1 MSPSPRGQ
9 GEEKI
14 IMGTMNKLSTYKHFI
29 NTITLCAALL
39 CINSTS
45 LAQIKATAKLDSNE
59 IKIGQQVKLQL
70 SIQYRV
76 DGGKRIQVLWPEIAD
91 TIRKEV
97 EVVSQSKIDT
107 IVDKADP
114 FLFTQ
119 TQTLNITSF
128 DSGYWAIPP
137 FKFLAGDTNGIFTD
151 PLLLQVSTIA
161 VDTTQAIKDIKE
173 PFEET
178 YSWLDWIKDNMIYVW
193 ILLGAILVLILFYL
207 IIRYTRKVKP
217 LMVEV
222 EIPKIP
228 AHIIAYEKLDKLKT
242 ENLWQEGKL
251 KLYHSQLTDIIREYI
266 ENRFK
271 IQALEQT
278 TDEILFGF
286 RRVAIDDESKSKLKS
301 VLILADLV
309 KFAKEQP
316 LPTENEMSMTNSYDF
331 IHGTK
336 QDYDGEDDKSKE
348 EKGKSQK
355 KEVGNRQ

>member
-1 MSPSPRGQ
+1 MKQILNHIKQFTR
-9 GEEKI
+9 I
-14 IMGTMNKLSTYKHFI
+14 
-29 NTITLCAALL
+29 ALL
-39 CINSTS
+39 VACLFVS
-45 LAQIKATAKLDSNE
+45 LNANAQQIKATAKLDSNE
-59 IKIGQQVKLQL
+59 ITIGQQVKLQL

-76 DGGKRIQVLWPEIAD
+76 DGGKHIQVLWPEIAD

-107 IVDKADP
+107 TIDKNDP
-114 FLFTQ
+114 YLFTQ

-151 PLLLQVSTIA
+151 PLLLQVNTIA
-161 VDTTQAIKDIKE
+161 ADTTQAIKDIKE
-173 PFEET
+173 PYEQEYT
-178 YSWLDWIKDNMIYVW
+178 WIDWIKDNTLIVCVFTGS
-193 ILLGAILVLILFYL
+193 LLVLL
-207 IIRYTRKVKP
+207 IFFLIMRYTRKVVVP
-217 LMVEV
+217 MVEV

-228 AHIIAYEKLDKLKT
+228 AHIIAYEKLEKLKG
-242 ENLWQEGKL
+242 ENLWQNGKL
-251 KLYHSQLTDIIREYI
+251 KLYHSQLTDIVREYI

-286 RRVAIDDESKSKLKS
+286 RNVSIDEQSKTKLKQ

-316 LPTENEMSMTNSYDF
+316 MPTENDLSMSNTYGF
-331 IHGTK
+331 IDGTK
-336 QDYDGEDDKSKE
+336 RE
-348 EKGKSQK
+348 EEETK
-355 KEVGNRQ
+355 KAVDNKQ

>member
-1 MSPSPRGQ
+1 MREQ

-14 IMGTMNKLSTYKHFI
+14 TNRTMNTKSKYKHFNSI
-29 NTITLCAALL
+29 ITLCLALL
-39 CINSTS
+39 CIHPSS
-45 LAQIKATAKLDSNE
+45 YAQQIKATAKLDNNE
-59 IKIGQQVKLQL
+59 IQIGEQVQLKL

-76 DGGKRIQVLWPEIAD
+76 DNGKRIQVLWPEIAD

-97 EVVSQSKIDT
+97 EIVSQSKIDT
-107 IVDKADP
+107 IVDKNDP

-119 TQTLNITSF
+119 TQILNITSF

-151 PLLLQVSTIA
+151 PLLLQVTTMA
-161 VDTTQAIKDIKE
+161 VDTTLAIKDIKE
-173 PFEET
+173 PYEQT
-178 YSWLDWIKDNMIYVW
+178 YSWLDWLKDNMLVLWVI
-193 ILLGAILVLILFYL
+193 LGALLIIVILILIFK
-207 IIRYTRKVKP
+207 YTRKVEP

-228 AHIIAYEKLDKLKT
+228 AHIIAFEKLDKLKT
-242 ENLWQEGKL
+242 ENLWQNGKL
-251 KLYHSQLTDIIREYI
+251 KLYHSQLTDIVREYI

-271 IQALEQT
+271 IAALEQT

-286 RRVAIDDESKSKLKS
+286 RKVAIDEDSKAKLKN
-301 VLILADLV
+301 VLLLADLV

-316 LPTENEMSMTNSYDF
+316 LPTENDMSMVNSYDF

-336 QDYDGEDDKSKE
+336 QDYSGME
-348 EKGKSQK
+348 ETK
-355 KEVGNRQ
+355 KVVDNKQ

>member
-1 MSPSPRGQ
+1 
-9 GEEKI
+9 
-14 IMGTMNKLSTYKHFI
+14 MNTKSTYK
-29 NTITLCAALL
+29 TIFSALIML
-39 CINSTS
+39 IVLAIPFTS
-45 LAQIKATAKLDSNE
+45 VAQEIKATAKLDSNE
-59 IKIGQQVKLQL
+59 IIIGQQVKLQL

-76 DGGKRIQVLWPEIAD
+76 DNGKRILVLWPEIAD

-97 EVVSQSKIDT
+97 EIVSQSKIDT
-107 IVDKADP
+107 IVDKNDP

-137 FKFLAGDTNGIFTD
+137 FKFLAGDTNGVFTD
-151 PLLLQVSTIA
+151 PLLLQVSTMA

-173 PFEET
+173 PYEQT
-178 YSWLDWIKDNMIYVW
+178 YNWMDWIKDNMLIVW
-193 ILLGAILVLILFYL
+193 VILGALMVILIVFLIFK
-207 IIRYTRKVKP
+207 YTRKVKP
-217 LMVEV
+217 IMVEV

-228 AHIIAYEKLDKLKT
+228 AHIIAFEKLEKLKS

-271 IQALEQT
+271 IQAQEQT

-286 RRVAIDDESKSKLKS
+286 RNISIDDDSKSKLKQ

-316 LPTENEMSMTNSYDF
+316 LPTENDMSLSNSYDF
-331 IHGTK
+331 INGTK
-336 QDYDGEDDKSKE
+336 RDEEEEVDRKS
-348 EKGKSQK
+348 S
-355 KEVGNRQ
+355 RQ